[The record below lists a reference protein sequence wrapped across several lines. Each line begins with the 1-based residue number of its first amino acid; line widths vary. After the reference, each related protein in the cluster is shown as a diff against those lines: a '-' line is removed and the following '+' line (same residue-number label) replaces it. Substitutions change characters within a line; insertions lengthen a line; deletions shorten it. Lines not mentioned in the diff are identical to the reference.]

1 MTRLLVIAP
10 PDFAP
15 LELLRR
21 DAPDVAVSIGTDAE
35 SLRADA
41 ARADAVLI
49 APRYG
54 SLLTDLWRQLRGGA
68 DEDKPRATG
77 APEAWPISAAGRAGL
92 GGVRW
97 IHTLAAGVDFLPFD
111 LLRRTDVVVTN
122 SRGLYADA
130 LGEFAIAAMLWFA
143 KDLRRMIRNQ
153 DRQRWEPYTVERLE
167 GRTVGIIG
175 YGGVG
180 EAAGRR
186 ASALGMRV
194 LPVRRRQEFGEPT
207 IDEVIAQSDYLIL
220 CTPLTPGTYRLLSR
234 ERIAAMKPTAVLI
247 NLGRGATV
255 DEEALID
262 ALRSRRIRG
271 AALDVFEVEPLP
283 PAHALWQLDNVLI
296 SPHTADHTDDAH
308 SRAMQFFV
316 ENLKRFRAGESLQNV
331 VDKVE
336 QY

>member
-15 LELLRR
+15 LDLLGRE
-21 DAPDVAVSIGTDAE
+21 APDVILSIGTEAEQLRSDAV
-35 SLRADA
+35 
-41 ARADAVLI
+41 RADAVLV

-54 SLLTDLWRQLRGGA
+54 ALLTELWRELA
-68 DEDKPRATG
+68 N
-77 APEAWPISAAGRAGL
+77 
-92 GGVRW
+92 VRW
-97 IHTLAAGVDFLPFD
+97 MHTLAAGVEFLPFD
-111 LLRRTDVVVTN
+111 LLRRTNVVVTN

-153 DRQRWEPYTVERLE
+153 DARRWEPYTVERLE
-167 GRTVGIIG
+167 ERTVGIIG

-180 EAAGRR
+180 EAVGRR
-186 ASALGMRV
+186 AATLGMHV

-207 IDEVIAQSDYLIL
+207 IDEVIAQSDYLVL
-220 CTPLTPGTYRLLSR
+220 STPLTPGTYRLLSR

-255 DEEALID
+255 DEDALLD
-262 ALRSRRIRG
+262 ALRDRRIRG
-271 AALDVFEVEPLP
+271 AALDVFEAEPLP
-283 PAHALWQLDNVLI
+283 ADHPLWQLDNVLI
-296 SPHTADHTDDAH
+296 SPHTADHTADAH
-308 SRAMQFFV
+308 VRAMQFFI

-331 VDKVE
+331 VDKHE

>member
-15 LELLRR
+15 LDLLRR
-21 DAPDVAVSIGTDAE
+21 EAPDVELSIGTEAE
-35 SLRADA
+35 QLRSDA

-54 SLLTDLWRQLRGGA
+54 AVLTELWRELA
-68 DEDKPRATG
+68 N
-77 APEAWPISAAGRAGL
+77 
-92 GGVRW
+92 VRW
-97 IHTLAAGVDFLPFD
+97 MHTLAAGVDFLPFD
-111 LLRRTDVVVTN
+111 LLQRTNMVVTN

-143 KDLRRMIRNQ
+143 KDLRRMVRNQ
-153 DRQRWEPYTVERLE
+153 DARRWEPYTVERLE
-167 GRTVGIIG
+167 ERTVGIIG

-180 EAAGRR
+180 EAVGRR
-186 ASALGMRV
+186 AAALGMHV
-194 LPVRRRQEFGEPT
+194 LGVRRRQELGEPT
-207 IDEVIAQSDYLIL
+207 IDEVIAQSDYLVL

-234 ERIAAMKPTAVLI
+234 QRIAAMKPTAVLI

-255 DEEALID
+255 DEDALLD
-262 ALRSRRIRG
+262 ALRDQRIRG
-271 AALDVFEVEPLP
+271 AALDVFETEPLP
-283 PAHALWQLDNVLI
+283 AEHPLWQLDNVLI
-296 SPHTADHTDDAH
+296 SPHTADHTADAH
-308 SRAMQFFV
+308 VRAVQFFI

-331 VDKVE
+331 VDKYE

>member
-10 PDFAP
+10 PEFAP
-15 LELLRR
+15 LDLLRR
-21 DAPDVAVSIGTDAE
+21 EAPDVALSIGTDADA
-35 SLRADA
+35 LRDDATRADV
-41 ARADAVLI
+41 VLI

-54 SLLTDLWRQLRGGA
+54 SLLTDLWRELA
-68 DEDKPRATG
+68 
-77 APEAWPISAAGRAGL
+77 S
-92 GGVRW
+92 VRW
-97 IHTLAAGVDFLPFD
+97 IHTLAAGVEFLPFD
-111 LLRRTDVVVTN
+111 LLRRSGVTVTN

-143 KDLRRMIRNQ
+143 KDLRRMLRNQ
-153 DRQRWEPYTVERLE
+153 DGRRWEPYTVERLE

-186 ASALGMRV
+186 AASLGMRV

-207 IDEVIAQSDYLIL
+207 VDEVIAQSDYLVVS
-220 CTPLTPGTYRLLSR
+220 TPLTPRTWRLISR
-234 ERIAAMKPTAVLI
+234 ERIAAMKPNAVLI

-255 DEEALID
+255 DEEALVE
-262 ALRSRRIRG
+262 ALRERRIRG

-283 PAHALWQLDNVLI
+283 PAHPLWELDNVLI
-296 SPHTADHTDDAH
+296 SPHTADHTDDSH
-308 SRAMQFFV
+308 LRAMQFFV

-331 VDKVE
+331 VDKIE